1 MYFYMTTGT
10 FSFLKRI
17 QDKRT
22 NLPLILLNNPKTAAL
37 LHETD
42 QKTIFSSARK
52 FEVIDGFGFLTQEG
66 FFALYNIPVSIE
78 DRPAFEFELK
88 NKLVSAN
95 NQNGVYTM
103 RLLRPIKS
111 DTYVV
116 MTSWK
121 NEQAYAKW
129 DSSMLFTKKSNPFN
143 TQVMFTGNPYT
154 VTFHAHKDEN
164 NE

>member
-1 MYFYMTTGT
+1 MNFYMTTGT

-17 QDKRT
+17 QEKRT
-22 NLPLILLNNPKTAAL
+22 NLPLILLNNPTTTAL
-37 LHETD
+37 IHETD
-42 QKTIFSSARK
+42 EKTIFSSARK
-52 FEVIDGFGFLTQEG
+52 FEVLDGFGPLKQEG

-88 NKLVSAN
+88 NKLVSVK
-95 NQNGVYTM
+95 NQNGVNTM

-129 DSSMLFTKKSNPFN
+129 DSSTLFTNKFKLFN

-154 VTFHAHKDEN
+154 VTYHAHKEEN
-164 NE
+164 N